1 MSEGKISHI
10 TVNYK
15 TLEKVVIPYE
25 YLMNI
30 LFYGIRQEIRGVGE
44 TNIERVE
51 SAEYIS
57 LQIEK
62 FEDEKSNELSDIYSN
77 KAPYDR
83 LKQDTLVDFIT
94 FHYIENGNKEEEKWE
109 NDIYVP
115 YLNKTPEKLGEN
127 EWLEVT
133 EKVIERPFYEPT
145 EGVEMV
151 FNKDAYPYPN

>member
-1 MSEGKISHI
+1 MSKGKISHI
-10 TVNYK
+10 TINYK

-30 LFYGIRQEIRGVGE
+30 LFYGITQEIRGVGE

-77 KAPYDR
+77 KTPYDR

-94 FHYIENGNKEEEKWE
+94 FHYIENANKEEEKWE
-109 NDIYVP
+109 KDIYVP

-133 EKVIERPFYEPT
+133 EKIIERPYYEPK
-145 EGVEMV
+145 EGIEMV
-151 FNKDAYPYPN
+151 FNEEANPY

>member
-1 MSEGKISHI
+1 MSKGKISHI
-10 TVNYK
+10 TINYK

-30 LFYGIRQEIRGVGE
+30 LFYGITQEIRGVGE

-77 KAPYDR
+77 KTPYDR

-94 FHYIENGNKEEEKWE
+94 FHYIENANKEEEKWE
-109 NDIYVP
+109 KDIYVP

-133 EKVIERPFYEPT
+133 EKVIERPYYEPK
-145 EGVEMV
+145 EGLEMV
-151 FNKDAYPYPN
+151 FNEEANPY

>member
-1 MSEGKISHI
+1 MSKGKISHI
-10 TVNYK
+10 TINYK

-30 LFYGIRQEIRGVGE
+30 LFYGITQEIRGVGE

-77 KAPYDR
+77 KTPYDR

-94 FHYIENGNKEEEKWE
+94 FHYIENANKEEEKWE
-109 NDIYVP
+109 KDIYVP

-133 EKVIERPFYEPT
+133 EKIIERPYYEPK
-145 EGVEMV
+145 EGLEMV
-151 FNKDAYPYPN
+151 FNEEANPY